1 MYKYEFDVQTGG
13 LLLSDT
19 EEHFS
24 KEPRPIFAEEMNILG
39 FNLRW
44 HYENQ
49 NVVPYLWAE
58 AGNYFYR
65 GKKIAVVRGGS
76 LYERPQVEF
85 LEDGLA
91 QGATLLPVDLKTM
104 SAKNYELM
112 ENLRQS
118 SIKRIYNYWRRWHKR
133 LDCFHVAF
141 SGGKDSVVL
150 LDLVKSALPKSA
162 FIVMFGDTCME
173 FPDTYKLVAEVEKQC
188 RAEGI
193 EFYRASADKL
203 PEETWRRFGP
213 PSTTLR
219 WCCSV
224 HKTAPQTLKI
234 REILGKKDFVGADF
248 VGVRAQESLRRADYE
263 VENFGRKQRGQ
274 YSHNSILEWSSAEVW
289 LYIFMHDL
297 PINETYKKGNARAG
311 CLLCP
316 MVSGRG
322 NFFRQNAYPNEVERL
337 TDYIRDNVVDENIDS
352 YILKGGWINRRN
364 GRDLK
369 TPVSNYSERVGGDEL
384 HITVVNPKS
393 DYREWLKTLGDP
405 VFPYDI
411 QTDSESGTVTA
422 IIKKIYC
429 RTTAMKNLK
438 SVFHKAAVCVGCG
451 VCESNCRR
459 GAITFEGGFHIDE
472 QKCVHCL
479 QCHDL
484 NSGCLLFDSGRL
496 PGEDGGDNV
505 NKQSLNTFADHAPK
519 IDWLRDFFSAPEKFL
534 ETNRLGVM
542 QISKFKRFLYDAELV
557 DRKNKTVTYFT
568 ELAKKIGWNTATTW
582 GLILINLVYNNPQI
596 RWYVEN
602 FLINE
607 GISRTY
613 VEGILQEAGVSVKDS
628 KSIVKAF
635 GRLCETPLGKEL
647 HFGIMT
653 KDKMTLKR
661 TRAKVDD
668 GRVILYALYRFA
680 EATGGWYQFTLTR
693 MMSNASSSGVSPTKI
708 FGIEREDMIR
718 FLNGLT
724 TNYPDFINATFTHDL
739 EKISLVAEKTSQEV
753 LTLFDR

>member
-1 MYKYEFDVQTGG
+1 M
-13 LLLSDT
+13 
-19 EEHFS
+19 
-24 KEPRPIFAEEMNILG
+24 
-39 FNLRW
+39 
-44 HYENQ
+44 
-49 NVVPYLWAE
+49 
-58 AGNYFYR
+58 
-65 GKKIAVVRGGS
+65 
-76 LYERPQVEF
+76 
-85 LEDGLA
+85 
-91 QGATLLPVDLKTM
+91 
-104 SAKNYELM
+104 
-112 ENLRQS
+112 
-118 SIKRIYNYWRRWHKR
+118 
-133 LDCFHVAF
+133 
-141 SGGKDSVVL
+141 
-150 LDLVKSALPKSA
+150 
-162 FIVMFGDTCME
+162 
-173 FPDTYKLVAEVEKQC
+173 
-188 RAEGI
+188 
-193 EFYRASADKL
+193 
-203 PEETWRRFGP
+203 
-213 PSTTLR
+213 
-219 WCCSV
+219 
-224 HKTAPQTLKI
+224 
-234 REILGKKDFVGADF
+234 
-248 VGVRAQESLRRADYE
+248 
-263 VENFGRKQRGQ
+263 
-274 YSHNSILEWSSAEVW
+274 
-289 LYIFMHDL
+289 
-297 PINETYKKGNARAG
+297 
-311 CLLCP
+311 
-316 MVSGRG
+316 
-322 NFFRQNAYPNEVERL
+322 
-337 TDYIRDNVVDENIDS
+337 
-352 YILKGGWINRRN
+352 
-364 GRDLK
+364 
-369 TPVSNYSERVGGDEL
+369 SNYSERVVGDEL
-384 HITVVNPKS
+384 HITVANPKS
-393 DYREWLKTLGDP
+393 DFREWLKTLGDP
-405 VFPYDI
+405 VFPYEI
-411 QTDSESGTVTA
+411 QTNSESGTVTA